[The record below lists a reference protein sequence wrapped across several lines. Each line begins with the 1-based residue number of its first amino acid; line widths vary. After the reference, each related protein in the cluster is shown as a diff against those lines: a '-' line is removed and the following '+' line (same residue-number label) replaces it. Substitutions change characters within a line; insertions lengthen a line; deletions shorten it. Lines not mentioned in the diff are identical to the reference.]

1 MQDEK
6 RVGRTAGI
14 LARTDGATIVYD
26 KLPGDQPGVV
36 FLHGLNSDRAG
47 TKALSLRSHC
57 AETGRAFISFDMY
70 GHGDS
75 SGSFAKGSISR
86 WTEDAVAVCDELTN
100 GPQVLVGSSMGAWVM
115 MQTAIARP
123 NRIHALI
130 GVAPAPDFTEDLLWN
145 IFSTKQKTEILK
157 NGIIRL
163 PSEHDEEP
171 YEISLHLVEDGRR
184 NLLLRER
191 VPIKCPVRLIHG
203 QNDADVPWSTS
214 IALADTIES
223 DDVQVILVKDG
234 DHRLSR
240 PEDIDRLLGVLEQVC

>member
-6 RVGRTAGI
+6 KVGRSSAI
-14 LARTDGATIVYD
+14 LARTDGATIAYD
-26 KLPGDQPGVV
+26 QLPGELPGVV

-57 AETGRAFISFDMY
+57 AEKGRAFMSFDMY

-75 SGSFAKGSISR
+75 SGTIVEGSISR
-86 WTEDAVAVCDELTN
+86 WTEDTLAVFEELTN
-100 GPQVLVGSSMGAWVM
+100 GPQILVGSSMGAWVM
-115 MQTAIARP
+115 MRTAIARP

-130 GVAPAPDFTEDLLWN
+130 GVAPAPDFTEDLMWN
-145 IFSTKQKTEILK
+145 VFSKEQKIEILK
-157 NGIIRL
+157 NGIIRI
-163 PSEHDEEP
+163 PSEYDEEP
-171 YEISLHLVEDGRR
+171 YEISRHLVEDGRR
-184 NLLLRER
+184 NLILRESI
-191 VPIKCPVRLIHG
+191 PIKCPVRLIHG

-214 IALADTIES
+214 LALADTIEG

-240 PEDIDRLLGVLEQVC
+240 PEDIDLLLGVLDQVR